1 MVESQNILE
10 RKVGCDPLINNTKVH
25 KLFGNLK
32 IQNVYTLLLIKSISA
47 ICYVSN
53 KRSDDTHVLS
63 VFHNIISNLCEL
75 LLQPFNMTGYLLNLF
90 CHLSYFIIEQNTI
103 FDQHLILISFESH
116 QCVRLIL

>member
-1 MVESQNILE
+1 MVESQNTLE
-10 RKVGCDPLINNTKVH
+10 RKVGCNPLINNTKVH

-32 IQNVYTLLLIKSISA
+32 IQNLYTLLLIKNISA

-116 QCVRLIL
+116 QCVRLI